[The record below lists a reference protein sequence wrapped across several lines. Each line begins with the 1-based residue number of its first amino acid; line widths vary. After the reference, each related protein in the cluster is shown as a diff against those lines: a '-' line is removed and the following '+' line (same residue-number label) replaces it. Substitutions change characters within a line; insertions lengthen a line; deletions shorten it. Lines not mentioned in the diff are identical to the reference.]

1 MYVVYEYP
9 PGPQVYQT
17 GADLMIGLEDFSGLI
32 GGFLLQ
38 YVSCVH
44 LSRESTPDLT
54 WRDSG
59 TGGDPLTFWH
69 SRPHFPPFNTHT
81 YHNGADPNY
90 PVTQNYLIILF

>member
-9 PGPQVYQT
+9 PGPQVNQT

-81 YHNGADPNY
+81 YHNGADPNH